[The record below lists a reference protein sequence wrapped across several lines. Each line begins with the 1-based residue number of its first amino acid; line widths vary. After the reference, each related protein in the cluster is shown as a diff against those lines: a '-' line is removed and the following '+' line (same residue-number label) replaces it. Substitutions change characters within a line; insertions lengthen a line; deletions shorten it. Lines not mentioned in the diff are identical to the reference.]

1 MSFKLSIEIKDDA
14 STQIDFDGTVN
25 HIVLLG
31 VLESVKHGILG
42 TADMMAAQEIL
53 SSTEDEN
60 DTEGATEPAA
70 PPVLP
75 GV

>member
-1 MSFKLSIEIKDDA
+1 MSFKLTIEIKDDA

-53 SSTEDEN
+53 SSIDDEN
-60 DTEGATEPAA
+60 GEGAEA
-70 PPVLP
+70 PSPST
-75 GV
+75 GD

>member
-1 MSFKLSIEIKDDA
+1 MSFKLTIEIKEDA

-42 TADMMAAQEIL
+42 TADMMAAQEVL
-53 SSTEDEN
+53 SSVGDEN
-60 DTEGATEPAA
+60 QNEEGEQ
-70 PPVLP
+70 
-75 GV
+75 

>member
-1 MSFKLSIEIKDDA
+1 MSFKLTIQIDDDA
-14 STQIDFDGTVN
+14 STKIDFDGTVN

-53 SSTEDEN
+53 SSTEDTN
-60 DTEGATEPAA
+60 QEPG
-70 PPVLP
+70 PVGP
-75 GV
+75 DSD

>member
-1 MSFKLSIEIKDDA
+1 MSFKLTIEILDDA
-14 STQIDFDGTVN
+14 STQIDFDGEVN

-31 VLESVKHGILG
+31 VLESIKHGILG

-53 SSTEDEN
+53 SATDNAEGSAEEST
-60 DTEGATEPAA
+60 
-70 PPVLP
+70 PPLQ

>member
-1 MSFKLSIEIKDDA
+1 MSFKLTIEIMDDA
-14 STQIDFDGTVN
+14 STQIDFDGDIN

-31 VLESVKHGILG
+31 VLESIKHGVLG

-53 SSTEDEN
+53 SATDN
-60 DTEGATEPAA
+60 IEGGEEEPA
-70 PPVLP
+70 PSPQ

>member
-1 MSFKLSIEIKDDA
+1 MSFKLTIEIKDDA

-53 SSTEDEN
+53 SSVQEKED
-60 DTEGATEPAA
+60 
-70 PPVLP
+70 
-75 GV
+75 